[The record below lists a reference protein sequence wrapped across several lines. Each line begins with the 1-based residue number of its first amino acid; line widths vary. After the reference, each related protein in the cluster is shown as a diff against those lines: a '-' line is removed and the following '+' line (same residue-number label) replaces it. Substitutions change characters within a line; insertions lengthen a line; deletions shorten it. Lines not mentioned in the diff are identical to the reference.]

1 MSMVVTSN
9 NPQSWLETIWDAL
22 HMARE
27 NCIPESDP
35 DYDNQWNDICEAM
48 AWLTESLG
56 LELNDSGDYVEI
68 ETPYGEELCRNGI
81 PIADCTC
88 C

>member
-1 MSMVVTSN
+1 MTIVTSS
-9 NPQSWLETIWDAL
+9 NPQSWLETIWYAL

-35 DYDNQWNDICEAM
+35 DYDNQWNNICEAM

-56 LELNDSGDYVEI
+56 LELDDHGDYIEI
-68 ETPYGEELCRNGI
+68 ETPYGEDLCRNGKS
-81 PIADCTC
+81 IAECEC

>member
-1 MSMVVTSN
+1 MVVTSN

-35 DYDNQWNDICEAM
+35 DYDDQWNDICESM

-56 LELNDSGDYVEI
+56 LELDGNGDYI
-68 ETPYGEELCRNGI
+68 QIGMGENEDGI
-81 PIADCTC
+81 
-88 C
+88 